1 MGITCSTSSRM
12 KDSIRILPDTSV
24 DFVIGFRAKVA
35 HTHLEFNPLYSG
47 LIQQC
52 DVVGTVIAWW

>member
-1 MGITCSTSSRM
+1 M

-35 HTHLEFNPLYSG
+35 HTHLEFNPLYTG

-52 DVVGTVIAWW
+52 DVVGTVTAWW